1 VSTKRLL
8 EVQAEMDL
16 IRSQLDE
23 IEGLAEPEGEE
34 ALRSQI
40 ITERE
45 SKVDDL
51 IARFKELKDE
61 LGPLQARADELDAI
75 RSMARDEVAR
85 TESGDGAV
93 RHRYFDGR
101 PPAFNKK
108 VDVFEGDL
116 MRLSADE
123 VVTRARTLIETEKRV
138 YVSDAS
144 RERLDSWVQRS
155 VDDDDTDPDFGFD
168 GKYIARRALLT
179 EKPIYRSAF
188 RKYVAG
194 RDAFSLSAAEMEALS
209 DFARF
214 ERFEV
219 RRALSENTTTA
230 GGFGVPVLID
240 PSIIITSGAAD
251 VPLLR
256 ICRIET
262 VTNNLWNGV
271 SSAGMTWSYTTE
283 GTEVSDNSPTLAQ
296 PTVRVHMPKGFLPYS
311 IEISQDY
318 PGFATEFGRLIDSG
332 YTDLLAT
339 KTMTGTGTNEPF
351 GIFVALSN
359 ATSVIT
365 PTTDGSFG
373 GADVFKV
380 WNALPERFRTNATW
394 AMSVNVQSAIRQF
407 AASQSATSAYFSIDL
422 TGGTFRIND
431 RPVIITDY
439 APTGVGGSVPGTTGL
454 QNILAVAD
462 FNQSY
467 LWVNRAGMS
476 VEQIPMLW
484 GSGSRFPT
492 GQRGLFAWARN
503 GGNIVATNGGRLL
516 QNQ

>member
-1 VSTKRLL
+1 MNRL
-8 EVQAEMDL
+8 AELDAELAL
-16 IRSQLDE
+16 IRTKLE
-23 IEGLAEPEGEE
+23 ELAAAPEPEGDE
-34 ALRSQI
+34 AVRSQALADRE
-40 ITERE
+40 TET
-45 SKVDDL
+45 DDL
-51 IARFKELKDE
+51 LTRWDE
-61 LGPLQARADELDAI
+61 LTEERKPLVARAQRLADVAAAARD
-75 RSMARDEVAR
+75 MARV
-85 TESGDGAV
+85 ESGDGA
-93 RHRYFDGR
+93 RYLGGTG
-101 PPAFNKK
+101 PAFNQK
-108 VDVFEGDL
+108 VDPFEGDL
-116 MRLSADE
+116 LRLDAAE
-123 VVTRARTLIETEKRV
+123 VVTRSRHLVENEKRV
-138 YVSDAS
+138 HVSDAS
-144 RERLDSWVQRS
+144 RARLDNWVQRS
-155 VDDDDTDPDFGFD
+155 VDDDDADPDNGFD
-168 GKYIARRALLT
+168 GTYIARRALLT
-179 EKPIYRSAF
+179 ERPIYRSAF

-194 RDAFSLSAAEMEALS
+194 RDAFAFTAEEQSAIA

-214 ERFEV
+214 ERFEI

-230 GGFGVPVLID
+230 GGFGIPVLID

-256 ICRIET
+256 ICRVEN
-262 VTNNLWNGV
+262 VTNNLWQGI
-271 SSAGMTWSYTTE
+271 SSAGMTWSYSTE

-311 IEISQDY
+311 IEVSMDY

-332 YTDLLAT
+332 YNDLLAT
-339 KTMTGTGTNEPF
+339 KSMTGTGTNEPF

-359 ATSVIT
+359 ATSVVT

-373 GADVFKV
+373 GPDVFKA

-394 AMSVNVQSAIRQF
+394 VMSVNVQSAIRQF

-454 QNILAVAD
+454 QNIMAVAD
-462 FNQSY
+462 FNQAY
-467 LWVNRAGMS
+467 LWVNRVGMS
-476 VEQIPMLW
+476 VEQIPMLM

-492 GQRGLFAWARN
+492 GQRGLFAWSRN
-503 GGNIVATNGGRLL
+503 GGNIVSTRAGVLL